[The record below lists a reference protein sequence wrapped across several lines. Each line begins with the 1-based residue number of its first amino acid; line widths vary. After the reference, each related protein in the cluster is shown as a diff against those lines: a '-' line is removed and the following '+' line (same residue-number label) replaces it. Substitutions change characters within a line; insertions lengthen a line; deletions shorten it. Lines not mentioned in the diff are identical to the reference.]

1 MSRHA
6 KWWHTLQGSKN
17 EACLAVDL
25 YNRSTRERSLEG
37 FVVHMHTAWLYLLH
51 ARFQRDDIDF
61 RHWLDGRRL
70 ERVDGEPKTWSL
82 RRCVRE
88 EYPDENDPVRR
99 NVEFFIKLRDK
110 IEHRY
115 AEPIAAAVAG
125 KTQAHVLNY
134 EEALVER
141 FGAQESLGDA
151 LRFPVFTSSLTPA
164 GVTALKR
171 SHRRLPKRLSNF
183 IREYDASIPEE
194 VQGDWRYDF
203 RVLLLPQTGPKS
215 DADAVVRFVREDE
228 MTEEQRGARDVV
240 QTIVREKA
248 VPVQNKGK
256 HKPSKVAAMVQEQ
269 LGVRFSTHAHH
280 TPSWQHYR
288 VRPEKN
294 AARPEVT
301 DERYCVWDEPHND
314 YLYTDA
320 WVKKLV
326 KDLADPKRFEE
337 VTGHA
342 PVSLNGKVSRDAAR
356 A

>member
-1 MSRHA
+1 MSRPA
-6 KWWHTLQGSKN
+6 KWWHTLQASKN
-17 EACLAVDL
+17 EARLAVDL

-37 FVVHMHTAWLYLLH
+37 FVVHMNLAWLYLFH

-61 RHWLDGRRL
+61 RYWLDGRRL
-70 ERVDGEPKTWSL
+70 KRVRGEPQTWGL
-82 RRCVRE
+82 RRCLQE
-88 EYPDENDPVRR
+88 EYADENDPVRR
-99 NVEFFIKLRDK
+99 NVEFFIELRDK

-115 AEPIAAAVAG
+115 AELIATVVAG

-134 EEALVER
+134 EEALTER
-141 FGAQESLGDA
+141 FGARESLGDA
-151 LRFPVFTSSLTPA
+151 LRFPVFTSSLTPSA
-164 GVTALKR
+164 VTALKR
-171 SHRRLPKRLSNF
+171 SHRKLPKRVSDF
-183 IREYDASIPEE
+183 IREYDASVPEE

-256 HKPSKVAAMVQEQ
+256 HKPSKVAALVEEQ
-269 LGVRFSTHAHH
+269 LGVRFSTFAHH
-280 TPSWQHYR
+280 TPAWQHYG
-288 VRPEKN
+288 VRPDKH

-342 PVSLNGKVSRDAAR
+342 PVSLNGKVSREPAR